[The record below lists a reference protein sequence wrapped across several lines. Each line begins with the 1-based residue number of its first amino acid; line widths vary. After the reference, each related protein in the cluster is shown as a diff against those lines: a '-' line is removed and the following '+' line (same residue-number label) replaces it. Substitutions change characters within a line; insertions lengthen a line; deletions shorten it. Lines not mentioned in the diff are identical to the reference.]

1 MSFGLIH
8 GILTALLMV
17 LFAGIVWWAFSSRQK
32 ERFDEAANLPFADEE
47 NHSSDAQRPKKG
59 DE

>member
-1 MSFGLIH
+1 MSFGLLH
-8 GILTALLMV
+8 GLLTALLMV

-32 ERFDEAANLPFADEE
+32 QRFDEAANLPFADED
-47 NHSSDAQRPKKG
+47 HQPARKRSDKG